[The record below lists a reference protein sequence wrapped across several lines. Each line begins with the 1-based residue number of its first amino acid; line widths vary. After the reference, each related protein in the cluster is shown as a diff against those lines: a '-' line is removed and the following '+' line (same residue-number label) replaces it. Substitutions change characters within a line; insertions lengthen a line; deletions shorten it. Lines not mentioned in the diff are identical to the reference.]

1 MSTIKVKCIDQTLVL
16 ESTPVIASGGALE
29 NVVSF
34 SFCPQWDGFYKT
46 AVFWRT
52 EDNAYHVVLDST
64 NACTIPAEVMGTDGE
79 LFFGVFGVN
88 DENVRRTSNVL
99 RYSIARGVIT
109 EGTQPPDPTPDIYT
123 QLLAAVASLGTNK
136 GKADKVENATGGHL
150 AGLDANGNL
159 TDSGKQ
165 AADFVAAIEKG
176 APLGV
181 PTLDEG
187 GKVPKELLPDLGH
200 IPATEKAQP
209 GGVAT
214 LNAVGKVPEE
224 QIDAVD
230 ETTVWLVP
238 YNYEL
243 GADPTVFDA
252 PSSLDESSSSHLL
265 LVDLP
270 KELDFSKNTYKIA
283 VEVYG
288 LLPYGRKNVDAQ
300 VAYVS
305 LVSSSDNHPE
315 NLGSANVVDLYPTRP
330 VPSSGAYGHL
340 SFPNFVRHEIETFA
354 TGTPI
359 TFTSGYKS
367 GEMVSGFHQM
377 ARSDHNF
384 GTDKYNRVVVKLM
397 INYVDGVAKFPIET
411 FGIKMTYRVTGKR
424 VTA

>member
-1 MSTIKVKCIDQTLVL
+1 MSTIRVKCIDQTLVL

-34 SFCPQWDGFYKT
+34 SFCPLWDGFYKT

-52 EDNAYHVVLDST
+52 EADPYHAVLDTT
-64 NACTIPAEVMGTDGE
+64 NSCAIPAEVLGTEGE

-99 RYSIARGVIT
+99 RYNIVQGVIT
-109 EGTQPPDPTPDIYT
+109 EDTQPADPTPDIYT

-165 AADFVAAIEKG
+165 AADFVAATEKG
-176 APLGV
+176 VPLGV

-214 LNAVGKVPEE
+214 LNAAGKVPEE

-230 ETTVWLVP
+230 ETVVWLVP
-238 YNYEL
+238 YTY
-243 GADPTVFDA
+243 GVDPTVFDR
-252 PSSLDESSSSHLL
+252 PNDPDQVGSSMSV

-270 KELDFSKNTYKIA
+270 KTIDFSKNLYKFSL
-283 VEVYG
+283 EVYG
-288 LLPYGRKNVDAQ
+288 LIPYGGKNTEKPIGYLYLVPDSDAAD
-300 VAYVS
+300 VETVI
-305 LVSSSDNHPE
+305 
-315 NLGSANVVDLYPTRP
+315 LYSTHS
-330 VPSSGAYGHL
+330 VPSSGSFGHL
-340 SFPNFVRHEIETFA
+340 TFPRFARYETEA
-354 TGTPI
+354 METDLNVQLV
-359 TFTSGYKS
+359 SGYYKGS
-367 GEMVSGFHQM
+367 MQTGFYQM
-377 ARSDHNF
+377 SNSLQKF
-384 GTDKYNRVVVKLM
+384 GKEQYNRAELRLDIGYDKALGYAT
-397 INYVDGVAKFPIET
+397 NPIET
-411 FGIKMTYRVTGKR
+411 FGVKLTYRVTGKR